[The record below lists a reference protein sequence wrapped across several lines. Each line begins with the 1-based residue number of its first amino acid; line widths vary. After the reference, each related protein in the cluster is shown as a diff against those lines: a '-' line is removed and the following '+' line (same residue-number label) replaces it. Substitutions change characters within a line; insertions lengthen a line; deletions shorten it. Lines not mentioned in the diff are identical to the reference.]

1 MLSLVAL
8 LATPLLPLNWTATET
23 AKIYTGT
30 YVVALSR
37 SVVRSS
43 LDKKAA
49 EAAESFPF
57 YAKGLAEGR
66 LVQAMTFCETY
77 QVDLQA
83 DSWSNKCDALPVLER
98 PIDRS
103 VTSWQGK
110 GDPVK
115 TRISRRGDTVTLVLA
130 TESGNRVN
138 TFAFKPDGTMLLT
151 VSLTSDS
158 LEEPVVWTVPYK
170 LQ

>member
-66 LVQAMTFCETY
+66 LV
-77 QVDLQA
+77 
-83 DSWSNKCDALPVLER
+83 
-98 PIDRS
+98 
-103 VTSWQGK
+103 
-110 GDPVK
+110 
-115 TRISRRGDTVTLVLA
+115 
-130 TESGNRVN
+130 
-138 TFAFKPDGTMLLT
+138 
-151 VSLTSDS
+151 
-158 LEEPVVWTVPYK
+158 
-170 LQ
+170 